1 MQGLHLWMN
10 EKAPWDYKFFVRMD
24 YVLFFCVLTSNV
36 SCNEWINGW
45 MSHRYSALVTWSL
58 RQFWTWETNKKIDSR
73 YILYILPNRIPS
85 KILDRLNEDEHMWSC
100 FILTDSRTRTHTH
113 VLITT
118 VILKKLNEMNFCLT
132 CRVKGG
138 EPRKLVFW

>member
-1 MQGLHLWMN
+1 MISKDCIYEWMKKLLGIIN
-10 EKAPWDYKFFVRMD
+10 FVRMD

-45 MSHRYSALVTWSL
+45 MSHRYSALVTWS
-58 RQFWTWETNKKIDSR
+58 QAISEHGKQIKSDSR

-85 KILDRLNEDEHMWSC
+85 RILDRLNEMSIWSC

-118 VILKKLNEMNFCLT
+118 VILKKLNDMNFCWT

-138 EPRKLVFW
+138 EPRKWVFW